1 MYPNLDYFMNSRGRK
16 KFYINYVDLVKW
28 AYNITQATQEGDDY
42 HDAYSRVQSMFNK
55 ITPIFNGSK
64 TYYDPQR
71 LHKKDWNPGETHPPE
86 ITYPEI
92 IPITDTTFILNYYLD
107 YYSERLLEQP
117 VEPGKFNLL
126 TGTQMDYNAAMY
138 FVLNKICHMIDKFT
152 VLNQEKYLRRLALLN
167 LQYNPIDNYD
177 GNEYEHTDYDGEEVF
192 EREAQYPTGITAL
205 KITGPTTNAA
215 INQALTGSFDNN
227 YKKNSAVAQV
237 GDTRNGRVA
246 TGASVVEESGTTTAS
261 TTTSEATNPKT
272 SHYTTTYDNAEQNR
286 LESYNV
292 NEGDVA
298 TTQNSVSSE
307 DVPTMIEA
315 YQGSPSV
322 VSYKDTTNYDGRDDN
337 RDLQKWG
344 NMGTT
349 MTQDMMTK
357 EKEVLDNCW
366 GVLVDFMEEL
376 NSYIFLG
383 VYNF

>member
-28 AYNITQATQEGDDY
+28 AYNITQSTQEGDDY
-42 HDAYSRVQSMFNK
+42 HDAYSRIQSMFNK
-55 ITPIFNGSK
+55 VKPIFDGSK

-92 IPITDTTFILNYYLD
+92 IPITDTAFILNYYLD

-126 TGTQMDYNAAMY
+126 TGTQMDYDAAMY
-138 FVLNKICHMIDKFT
+138 FVLDKICHMIDKFA

-205 KITGPTTNAA
+205 KITGPTTDAQ
-215 INQALTGSFDNN
+215 INQALTGSFNN
-227 YKKNSAVAQV
+227 SYKKNSAVAQV
-237 GDTRNGRVA
+237 GDTINGDKAGNA
-246 TGASVVEESGTTTAS
+246 TVNEVSGETTAS
-261 TTTSEATNPKT
+261 TTTTGGSIPT
-272 SHYTTTYDNAEQNR
+272 SNHYTTTYDDAARNR
-286 LESYNV
+286 LESYDTNT
-292 NEGDVA
+292 GTVA
-298 TTQNSVSSE
+298 TSQKGTSSE

-376 NSYIFLG
+376 NSYIFLSA
-383 VYNF
+383 YNF